1 MHTDELER
9 WLDGIL
15 NIRAIPDSSLNGIQV
30 GNRGTVTRVALAVDA
45 SGASISGAA
54 SAGADVLIVHH
65 GLIWDKPFPWRGPA
79 LGRMRRLIESDIALY
94 AAHLPLDLHPE
105 LGNNAQLCKKMGWK
119 RTSEFGSY
127 HGVLIGRKTLFDS
140 PVPLNDLTSGL
151 GALFGADPTVWRF
164 GPDSVR
170 SAAVVSGRA
179 LSMLDQAVLEGCDV
193 FITGETGHESY
204 WYAAEAG
211 ISVIFGGHYAT
222 ETWGLAALGEKI
234 REECG
239 LETVF
244 LDHPTG
250 Y

>member
-1 MHTDELER
+1 MHADELER
-9 WLDGIL
+9 WLDGVL
-15 NIRAIPDSSLNGIQV
+15 NIGNIPDSSLNGIQV
-30 GNRGTVTRVALAVDA
+30 GNRGSVTRVALAVDA
-45 SGASISGAA
+45 SEASITGAA
-54 SAGADVLIVHH
+54 SAGADFLIVHH

-94 AAHLPLDLHPE
+94 AAHLPLDMHPE
-105 LGNNAQLCKKMGWK
+105 LGNNAQLCKKMGWQ

-127 HGVLIGRKTLFDS
+127 HGTLIGRKTVFEE
-140 PVPLNDLTSGL
+140 PVPLNDLTARLGSLL
-151 GALFGADPTVWRF
+151 GAEPVVWRF
-164 GPDSVR
+164 GPDSAA

-179 LSMLDQAVLEGCDV
+179 LSMLDQAVREKCDV

-204 WYAAEAG
+204 WFAAEAG
-211 ISVIFGGHYAT
+211 INVIFGGHYAT

-234 REECG
+234 KEDCG

-244 LDHPTG
+244 LDRPTG